1 MALVALA
8 LGACGRGSTADPP
21 PSRSWASS
29 PSASA
34 LLSQAPHQDGA
45 PSPSAGAPEPP
56 AASGSA
62 SASASASAPI
72 EFPKDAPSPKLRAY
86 AIGLHIGGGPND
98 EATKEPIHASVA
110 PHLETMKRCWPWVD
124 AKEQRRAGD
133 FGVDLLIEA
142 EGGRAKVEN
151 PRGVKGEAFHRCMVG
166 VFAAIDF
173 KKPRTGKTLA
183 SYSIRFAP

>member
-8 LGACGRGSTADPP
+8 LGACGRGSTADPT

-62 SASASASAPI
+62 SASARASASASASASAPI
-72 EFPKDAPSPKLRAY
+72 EFPKDAPSP
-86 AIGLHIGGGPND
+86 
-98 EATKEPIHASVA
+98 
-110 PHLETMKRCWPWVD
+110 
-124 AKEQRRAGD
+124 
-133 FGVDLLIEA
+133 
-142 EGGRAKVEN
+142 
-151 PRGVKGEAFHRCMVG
+151 
-166 VFAAIDF
+166 
-173 KKPRTGKTLA
+173 
-183 SYSIRFAP
+183 